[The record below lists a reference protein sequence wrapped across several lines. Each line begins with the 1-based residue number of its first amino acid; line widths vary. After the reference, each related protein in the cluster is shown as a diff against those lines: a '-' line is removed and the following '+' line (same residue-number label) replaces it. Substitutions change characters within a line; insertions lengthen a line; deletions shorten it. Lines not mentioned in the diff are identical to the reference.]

1 MLTDDKLRPSKGKS
15 ITRRNFLKAALGSV
29 AAIPLCSR
37 SVGEVLTGPHMS
49 AAGDHVVRLNMNENP
64 FGPSP
69 KAMLAAKENIDRSNL
84 YVDATIEKFY
94 RALSQLN
101 ALTKDAI
108 ILGTG
113 SWEILCVAL
122 LASFDNGKNVVST
135 RQTYPPPLDYAK
147 DLGFILKEVD
157 HTVTPQGQWTY
168 NLDGLLGAVD
178 SETRLLYLVNPNNPT
193 GAWLDY
199 QQLKYLADSLPPEVL
214 FLLDEA
220 YIHFLGDFRKYGL
233 QLIKEGYKNVVIS
246 RTFSK
251 VYGLAGLRVGY
262 GISHPDVIKRLREF
276 TIDFLSI
283 NTSGYYGALAA
294 LQDHHF
300 VSKSIRQA
308 QKTLSFYKEKL
319 PTLGLSYIIGRG
331 PFVLADVKVDATIV
345 VEKMAKENILV
356 VGGEEYG
363 MPTCIRISY
372 GTDADNQRA
381 IHALRN
387 AVSG

>member
-1 MLTDDKLRPSKGKS
+1 
-15 ITRRNFLKAALGSV
+15 
-29 AAIPLCSR
+29 
-37 SVGEVLTGPHMS
+37 MS

-101 ALTKDAI
+101 AITKDAI

-283 NTSGYYGALAA
+283 NTSGYHGALAA

-300 VSKSIRQA
+300 VSKCIRQA

-331 PFVLADVKVDATIV
+331 PFVLADVKVDANIV

-381 IHALRN
+381 IRALGD